1 MAASF
6 DIEQILALIEKNANI
21 SDLHLSGGESIAY
34 RLNGEIIREEQAWK
48 LSNETLEI
56 VMRQLLQ
63 GNPQRFDKFLGDK
76 EADFAYVS
84 RTGTPYRL
92 SLIHI

>member
-34 RLNGEIIREEQAWK
+34 RLNG
-48 LSNETLEI
+48 
-56 VMRQLLQ
+56 
-63 GNPQRFDKFLGDK
+63 
-76 EADFAYVS
+76 
-84 RTGTPYRL
+84 L